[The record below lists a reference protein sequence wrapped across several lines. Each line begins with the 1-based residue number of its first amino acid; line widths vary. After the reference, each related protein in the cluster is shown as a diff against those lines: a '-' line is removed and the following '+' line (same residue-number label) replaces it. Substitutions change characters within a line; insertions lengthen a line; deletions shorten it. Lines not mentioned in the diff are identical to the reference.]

1 MTESIDALE
10 LIPDSKLRELLGRS
24 PRTIKRWD
32 DDPES
37 GFPKP
42 IPYRGRKYRRRVEV
56 EAWMRAAA
64 AGEVSQTAYVY
75 KITHRESG
83 KIYIGASCQT
93 LETRWR
99 HHITVSRAQNNP
111 ADSLQYAIAEHGP
124 DAFDRVV
131 LEKHKSKETALRRER
146 ELIAEHNSLAP
157 NGYNIDDG
165 APDCRRRFRP
175 SASQGFQTKGA

>member
-64 AGEVSQTAYVY
+64 AGEV
-75 KITHRESG
+75 
-83 KIYIGASCQT
+83 
-93 LETRWR
+93 
-99 HHITVSRAQNNP
+99 
-111 ADSLQYAIAEHGP
+111 
-124 DAFDRVV
+124 
-131 LEKHKSKETALRRER
+131 
-146 ELIAEHNSLAP
+146 
-157 NGYNIDDG
+157 
-165 APDCRRRFRP
+165 RFR
-175 SASQGFQTKGA
+175 TY